1 MMAKTRTSLE
11 NDINWDEVDEVCSRQ
26 PRPAGTFT
34 MKELA
39 EHRKISRRAACDI
52 MTDLL
57 AKGKVEAV
65 GTFGRARIY
74 KVKK

>member
-1 MMAKTRTSLE
+1 
-11 NDINWDEVDEVCSRQ
+11 
-26 PRPAGTFT
+26 
-34 MKELA
+34 MKGEDASGWPTQGRVGFIL
-39 EHRKISRRAACDI
+39 DN
-52 MTDLL
+52 LL